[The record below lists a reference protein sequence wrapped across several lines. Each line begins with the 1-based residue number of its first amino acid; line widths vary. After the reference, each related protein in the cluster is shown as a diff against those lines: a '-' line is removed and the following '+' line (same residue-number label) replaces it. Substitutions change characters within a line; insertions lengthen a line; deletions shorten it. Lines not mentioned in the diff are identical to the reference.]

1 MANQPN
7 MIVKGVAEWACVH
20 SPNQLSNKYQIDICQ
35 LDKKDIK
42 TLEDRGVTVKNGSG
56 DKAGKGSYVT
66 AKTVRPPKIMDAAKN
81 TWPSTIM
88 IGNGSTVKCSVTP
101 FEWVFQKKSGV
112 SVSLN
117 AVMVL
122 DFKDAGMSSVDL
134 DSEDGFVLDD
144 LEIGTLGNQYTPED
158 L

>member
-81 TWPSTIM
+81 AWPSTIM

-122 DFKDAGMSSVDL
+122 DFKDSGMSSVDL

>member
-1 MANQPN
+1 
-7 MIVKGVAEWACVH
+7 
-20 SPNQLSNKYQIDICQ
+20 
-35 LDKKDIK
+35 
-42 TLEDRGVTVKNGSG
+42 
-56 DKAGKGSYVT
+56 
-66 AKTVRPPKIMDAAKN
+66 MDAAKKE
-81 TWPSTIM
+81 WPPTIK

-134 DSEDGFVLDD
+134 EAEDGFVLDD
-144 LEIGTLGNQYTPED
+144 LDINSTEED

>member
-42 TLEDRGVTVKNGSG
+42 ALEDSGVTVKNGSG

-66 AKTVRPPKIMDAAKN
+66 AKTVRPPKIMDAAKKE
-81 TWPSTIM
+81 WPNTIM

-122 DFKDAGMSSVDL
+122 DFKDSGMSSVDL
-134 DSEDGFVLDD
+134 EAEDGFVLDD
-144 LEIGTLGNQYTPED
+144 LDINSTEED

>member
-20 SPNQLSNKYQIDICQ
+20 APNQLSNKYQIDICQ
-35 LDKKDIK
+35 LDKKDA
-42 TLEDRGVTVKNGSG
+42 LALSESGVEVKSGSG
-56 DKAGKGSYVT
+56 DKAGKGNYVT
-66 AKTVRPPKIMDAAKN
+66 AKTVRPPKVMDAAKKE
-81 TWPSTIM
+81 WPPTIK

-134 DSEDGFVLDD
+134 DAEDGFVLDD
-144 LEIGTLGNQYTPED
+144 LDVNSTEED

>member
-42 TLEDRGVTVKNGSG
+42 ALEDSGVTVKNGSG

-66 AKTVRPPKIMDAAKN
+66 AKTVRPPKIMDAAKKE
-81 TWPSTIM
+81 WPNTIM

-112 SVSLN
+112 SV
-117 AVMVL
+117 L

-134 DSEDGFVLDD
+134 DAEDGFVLDD
-144 LEIGTLGNQYTPED
+144 LDINSTEED

>member
-42 TLEDRGVTVKNGSG
+42 ALEDSGVTVKNGSG

-66 AKTVRPPKIMDAAKN
+66 AKTVRPPKIMDAAKKE
-81 TWPSTIM
+81 WPNTIM

-134 DSEDGFVLDD
+134 EAEDGFVLDD
-144 LEIGTLGNQYTPED
+144 LDINSTEED